1 MMVTNL
7 CTSPSSTITL
17 KADNWVHLTTVPSV
31 RGMTYWVSFDVNVTG
46 GTVSFIG
53 TQGEF
58 SARQRVSY
66 MTYVDNSSPLS
77 VNYSVKSG
85 SPTVTVTNMLIC
97 TWAEYQSN
105 KALLDGLYFFDGD
118 TMPRA

>member
-17 KADNWVHLTTVPSV
+17 KADKWVNITTVPSV

-66 MTYVDNSSPLS
+66 MTYIDNSGPLS

-97 TWAEYQSN
+97 TWDEYQAN
-105 KALLDGLYFFDGD
+105 KTLLDSLQYFTGD
-118 TMPRA
+118 TMPLA

>member
-1 MMVTNL
+1 
-7 CTSPSSTITL
+7 
-17 KADNWVHLTTVPSV
+17 
-31 RGMTYWVSFDVNVTG
+31 MTYWVSFDVNVTG

-66 MTYVDNSSPLS
+66 MTYATNSSPLS

-85 SPTVTVTNMLIC
+85 SPTVTVTDMLLC
-97 TWAEYQSN
+97 SFDEYQAN
-105 KALLDGLYFFDGD
+105 KAVLDSLQYFTGD
-118 TMPRA
+118 TMPLA

>member
-1 MMVTNL
+1 MMITNL
-7 CTSPSSTITL
+7 CTRPTSTITL
-17 KADNWVHLTTVPSV
+17 RANNWVHLTTVPSV

-66 MTYVDNSSPLS
+66 MTYVNNSGPLS

-85 SPTVTVTNMLIC
+85 SPTVTVTNILIC
-97 TWAEYQSN
+97 TRDEYQAN
-105 KALLDGLYFFDGD
+105 KTLLDSIEYFDGD

>member
-1 MMVTNL
+1 MMITNL
-7 CTSPSSTITL
+7 CTRPTSTITL
-17 KADNWVHLTTVPSV
+17 RANNWVHLTTVPSV

-97 TWAEYQSN
+97 TWDEYQAN
-105 KALLDGLYFFDGD
+105 KTLLDGIGYFDGD
-118 TMPRA
+118 TMPLA

>member
-1 MMVTNL
+1 MMITNL
-7 CTSPSSTITL
+7 CTRPTSTITL
-17 KADNWVHLTTVPSV
+17 RANNWVHLTTVPSV

-85 SPTVTVTNMLIC
+85 SPTVTVTNILIC
-97 TWAEYQSN
+97 TWDEYQAN
-105 KALLDGLYFFDGD
+105 KTLLDGIEYFDGD
-118 TMPRA
+118 TMPLA

>member
-1 MMVTNL
+1 MMITNL
-7 CTSPSSTITL
+7 CTSPTSTITL
-17 KADNWVHLTTVPSV
+17 RANNWVHLTTVPSV

-66 MTYVDNSSPLS
+66 MTYVDNSNPLS

-97 TWAEYQSN
+97 TWDEYQAN
-105 KALLDGLYFFDGD
+105 KTLLDSIGYFDGD